1 MQPVTLAEGLHVP
14 ATGETLSAREV
25 TTKHHAFLVV
35 EQPASPTRPADA
47 GAPLEL
53 KTLDWSAWPAGSTY
67 RREDLYG
74 DDGR

>member
-25 TTKHHAFLVV
+25 TTKHHALLVV
-35 EQPASPTRPADA
+35 EAPPATTARRRPLRLRSYLV
-47 GAPLEL
+47 GLISVHE
-53 KTLDWSAWPAGSTY
+53 SF

-74 DDGR
+74 DDGC